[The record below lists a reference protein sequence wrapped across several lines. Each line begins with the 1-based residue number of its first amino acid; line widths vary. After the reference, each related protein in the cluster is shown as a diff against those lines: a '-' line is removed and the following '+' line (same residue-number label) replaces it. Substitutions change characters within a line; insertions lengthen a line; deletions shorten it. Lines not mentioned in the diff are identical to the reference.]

1 MAFLMAKNLNCSLL
15 NNFLKV
21 MGACCLVLLC
31 ISQVYGQSITLER
44 KIPLDNRAVTGSID
58 RSGNIYIAD
67 DRGSLIKMDS
77 TGTVL
82 YTYSPDRK
90 GKIEYVEAWET
101 LNVLLFYEDLQEYR
115 LLNRF
120 LTQVATKSLNQS
132 IFARLLTPSSDNN
145 IWVFDDSDFALKKFN
160 TGYNTLEIVT
170 DLSGIVDVNFQGEHL
185 REYQHLIFMADYHSG
200 IYVFDNLGNYIRTLP
215 FAHVRYFNFLQNK
228 LYILSEG
235 KVHFYDLYTGEERTV
250 SAPNGQEY
258 ELVLATDTRLYLI
271 SKPAVEIYQYT
282 ID

>member
-120 LTQVATKSLNQS
+120 LTQIAAKSLNQS

-170 DLSGIVDVNFQGEHL
+170 DLSGIVDVDFQGEHL

>member
-21 MGACCLVLLC
+21 VGACCLVLLC

-120 LTQVATKSLNQS
+120 LTQIAAKSLNQS

-160 TGYNTLEIVT
+160 TGYNTLEIVA
-170 DLSGIVDVNFQGEHL
+170 DLSGIVDVDFQGEHL

-228 LYILSEG
+228 LYLLSEG
-235 KVHFYDLYTGEERTV
+235 KVHFYDLYTGEEHTV